1 MLTNGSAPGFG
12 GLPRVSASRR
22 AGLAGACAARRDG
35 ARGAGGRG
43 PGAAVR
49 DDEEARAGSSGE
61 PARASGAGGGSA
73 AYRAVEERRISASS
87 VMWAA
92 CER

>member
-12 GLPRVSASRR
+12 GLPPVSASRR
-22 AGLAGACAARRDG
+22 RGSPGLRSPR
-35 ARGAGGRG
+35 GRG
-43 PGAAVR
+43 PAAAVR
-49 DDEEARAGSSGE
+49 DDGKARAGSSGE
-61 PARASGAGGGSA
+61 PARASGAGVSA
-73 AYRAVEERRISASS
+73 ACYRAEEERRISASS